1 MNTIPFSRQ
10 NPARPGRNPSGG
22 TTNPPS
28 PWIGSMITAATL
40 SSPTWVWI
48 RLLTVSSAFAAHAS
62 RPPGQRSGYAIGIR

>member
-1 MNTIPFSRQ
+1 MNTIPCSAQ
-10 NPARPGRNPSGG
+10 NSASPGRKPSGG

-48 RLLTVSSAFAAHAS
+48 SVLIVSKASA
-62 RPPGQRSGYAIGIR
+62 